1 MLPVLC
7 EPGWDPRQRL
17 ALGRA
22 TQPGPSASAGLHCT
36 RHAQDSPRQV
46 HASWQGKRSPPDSSN
61 RQRKGSPTPIT
72 GEEASTS
79 AVHPRGIGWWGDV
92 EREGRCQAKA
102 LENTESTPEWPP
114 APSTGTP
121 LRSSR
126 PRGSGSPHPLQ
137 LCFHA
142 PLPLSLGQTC
152 FLHSPT
158 HPWPREATAHHDSR
172 PDLQAQAW
180 LLCEPDGGISE
191 PCYPRRRERPH
202 RGQRARGPEPPAAL
216 ALTEPQGMS
225 SAPEEH
231 PSHPCQSTRGAQV
244 PNKRT
249 CQSSGSLGAQQHR
262 PHIQTP
268 SAAWA
273 LSQPYLSAGPTSLW
287 TRGGPPSPR
296 APPAWVPAG
305 LRMSACGSRLA
316 KAQSSQQV

>member
-61 RQRKGSPTPIT
+61 RKRKGSPTPIT

-102 LENTESTPEWPP
+102 LEITESTLEWPP
-114 APSTGTP
+114 PPSTGTP

-137 LCFHA
+137 LCFPRSPSLKSRSDVLPPQPYSPLAQGGYCSPRFQARPSGPGLA
-142 PLPLSLGQTC
+142 PL
-152 FLHSPT
+152 
-158 HPWPREATAHHDSR
+158 
-172 PDLQAQAW
+172 
-180 LLCEPDGGISE
+180 
-191 PCYPRRRERPH
+191 
-202 RGQRARGPEPPAAL
+202 
-216 ALTEPQGMS
+216 
-225 SAPEEH
+225 
-231 PSHPCQSTRGAQV
+231 
-244 PNKRT
+244 
-249 CQSSGSLGAQQHR
+249 
-262 PHIQTP
+262 
-268 SAAWA
+268 
-273 LSQPYLSAGPTSLW
+273 
-287 TRGGPPSPR
+287 
-296 APPAWVPAG
+296 
-305 LRMSACGSRLA
+305 
-316 KAQSSQQV
+316 